1 MQIRNQEIKPPF
13 FSDNV
18 VVYIENPMESTETFL
33 GFNKWVWI
41 IGHQKRKILLINTK
55 EYIHIKLMKYM
66 HDLYAVQK
74 LQNTDK
80 KNQRRQMERYGVK
93 IPFYML
99 SFMSLNKV
107 YLANNIF
114 KIFIYILATLLR
126 CNWHPVNCTYLKCII
141 WWALSHVMHIYINI
155 VNMFITPIN
164 FLVSLC
170 NSFTP
175 SRQLHIYFLVL

>member
-1 MQIRNQEIKPPF
+1 
-13 FSDNV
+13 
-18 VVYIENPMESTETFL
+18 
-33 GFNKWVWI
+33 
-41 IGHQKRKILLINTK
+41 
-55 EYIHIKLMKYM
+55 M

-80 KNQRRQMERYGVK
+80 KNQSRQMERYGIK

-126 CNWHPVNCTYLKCII
+126 CN
-141 WWALSHVMHIYINI
+141 
-155 VNMFITPIN
+155 
-164 FLVSLC
+164 
-170 NSFTP
+170 
-175 SRQLHIYFLVL
+175 